1 MQTIEVPW
9 MDWKLLLKS
18 LDRAEGRLCLLELE
32 NEHLKR
38 MVQIHKIRIVA
49 AKKGWK
55 TRKEK
60 EIKAKLEKK
69 GILNN
74 KTRRLYD

>member
-9 MDWKLLLKS
+9 EDWKLLLKS

-32 NEHLKR
+32 IEHLKR
-38 MVQIHKIRIVA
+38 MVQVHKIRIAA